1 MLNNLK
7 IGTRLSF
14 GFTILLVLMLV
25 VGGYAIIEIKQL
37 RGEIDLLVQDRM
49 VKVEQAN
56 TIIGQINIVARATRN
71 MIIDDNKESQAKEV
85 QRIADA
91 RKTAGGLLE
100 QMNKTI
106 NNEKGMVILNKITN
120 DIRPVFG
127 RHLEALLGLIK
138 EEQTLKAKTLL
149 MGDYRQIQSAYLNTL
164 EELITFQNDL
174 AKKAGKD
181 AADAADAVCSFVTVA
196 RGGNGAVRELIEMI
210 LSEATTRAIADKG

>member
-1 MLNNLK
+1 MSENKGAAVLNNLK

-120 DIRPVFG
+120 
-127 RHLEALLGLIK
+127 
-138 EEQTLKAKTLL
+138 
-149 MGDYRQIQSAYLNTL
+149 S
-164 EELITFQNDL
+164 
-174 AKKAGKD
+174 
-181 AADAADAVCSFVTVA
+181 SF
-196 RGGNGAVRELIEMI
+196 
-210 LSEATTRAIADKG
+210 